1 MSLFQKSVVNKYL
14 NNLNPV
20 NVEEAYKQFLQ
31 FYGDAERIENI
42 RLLKERS
49 YQEGFL
55 LKYLLT
61 DLVTQ

>member
-20 NVEEAYKQFLQ
+20 NVEEAYKQFIQ

-42 RLLKERS
+42 RLLKEEN
-49 YQEGFL
+49 YQKVF
-55 LKYLLT
+55 YT
-61 DLVTQ
+61 